1 MVWFIHY
8 DSTAQYNV
16 TFLLQEKSMML
27 QSFLMVCKIITSS
40 CSAVIHF
47 RL

>member
-1 MVWFIHY
+1 MVWLIPY
-8 DSTAQYNV
+8 DSTEYNV

-27 QSFLMVCKIITSS
+27 QSFLMVCKIIASS
-40 CSAVIHF
+40 CSAVIHL